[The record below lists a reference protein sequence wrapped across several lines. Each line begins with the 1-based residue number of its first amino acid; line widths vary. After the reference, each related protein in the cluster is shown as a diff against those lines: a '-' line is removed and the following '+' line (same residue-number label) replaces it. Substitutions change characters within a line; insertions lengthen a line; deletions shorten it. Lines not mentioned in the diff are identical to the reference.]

1 MQNGRFDSSTLA
13 RQESAPRKGKLLLF
27 LRRSLADARITLR
40 GVCLLLVLA
49 TLPVGFEQRASSR
62 TELGSGNWELQ
73 CKAVGASPYEATRLH
88 SRDLFAQ

>member
-49 TLPVGFEQRASSR
+49 TLPVGFEQRAP
-62 TELGSGNWELQ
+62 
-73 CKAVGASPYEATRLH
+73 AVGSLH
-88 SRDLFAQ
+88 RPVDDYPAMAEN